1 MSSSSASLTDRVESV
16 RRAIADTLRDRVVGD
31 NAEEKREAIMA
42 ASGPRWFSPDRPIH
56 TVHTDASMFI
66 GGMRALLLQSLH
78 PLAMAGVAQH
88 SDYKADPWGRLQR
101 TADFLA
107 TTSFGPAE
115 IAEQTIARIRKVHS
129 FVHGTASDGRPYSA
143 SDPHL
148 LRWVHVAEVDS
159 FIAAHRAYGA
169 KKLSEATYDGY
180 VEDMAVIARKLGV
193 TAPPTSVQGLR
204 DQLFM
209 FRGELQATPESRD
222 VARYLLLTPPLPITT
237 RPSIMAPAYALSDTA
252 TACHRAR
259 LPPGPIPKRA
269 VPIARSSVAWTI
281 RLNCI
286 TTHAS
291 VSWFGHDGPS
301 FGLHSTFTVFRA
313 FGPSRPLRHQAIDRA
328 LFSVRAI
335 LTL

>member
-1 MSSSSASLTDRVESV
+1 MSSSSAPLTERVESV
-16 RRAIADTLRDRVVGD
+16 RRAIADALRDRVVGD

-42 ASGPRWFSPDRPIH
+42 SSGPRWFSPDRPIH

-78 PLAMAGVAQH
+78 PLAMAGVAEH

-107 TTSFGPAE
+107 TTSFGPAD

-129 FVHGTASDGRPYSA
+129 YVNGTASDGRPYSA

-159 FIAAHRAYGA
+159 FISAHRAYGA
-169 KKLSEATYDGY
+169 KKLSEETYDGY

-222 VARYLLLTPPLPITT
+222 VARYLLLTPPLPLTT
-237 RPSIMAPAYALSDTA
+237 RIPYSLISAAAIAILPAWARADLRLPYLPVTERTVLRPIGQAITSTIRWA
-252 TACHRAR
+252 TALDQPATTVD
-259 LPPGPIPKRA
+259 A
-269 VPIARSSVAWTI
+269 VTDIVAP
-281 RLNCI
+281 
-286 TTHAS
+286 
-291 VSWFGHDGPS
+291 VSN
-301 FGLHSTFTVFRA
+301 
-313 FGPSRPLRHQAIDRA
+313 
-328 LFSVRAI
+328 
-335 LTL
+335 

>member
-78 PLAMAGVAQH
+78 PLAMTGVAQH

-237 RPSIMAPAYALSDTA
+237 RIPYSLISAAAIAILPAWARADLRLPYLPVTERALLRPIGQAITSTIRWA
-252 TACHRAR
+252 TAIDQPFTESIDASTA
-259 LPPGPIPKRA
+259 PEKS
-269 VPIARSSVAWTI
+269 VIA
-281 RLNCI
+281 
-286 TTHAS
+286 
-291 VSWFGHDGPS
+291 
-301 FGLHSTFTVFRA
+301 
-313 FGPSRPLRHQAIDRA
+313 
-328 LFSVRAI
+328 
-335 LTL
+335 

>member
-31 NAEEKREAIMA
+31 NAEGKREAIMA

-88 SDYKADPWGRLQR
+88 SDYKADPWVRLQR

-237 RPSIMAPAYALSDTA
+237 RIPYSLISAAAIAILPAWARTDLRLPYLPVTERALLRPIGQAITSTIRWA
-252 TACHRAR
+252 TAIDQPFTESIDASTA
-259 LPPGPIPKRA
+259 PEKS
-269 VPIARSSVAWTI
+269 VIA
-281 RLNCI
+281 
-286 TTHAS
+286 
-291 VSWFGHDGPS
+291 
-301 FGLHSTFTVFRA
+301 
-313 FGPSRPLRHQAIDRA
+313 
-328 LFSVRAI
+328 
-335 LTL
+335 

>member
-237 RPSIMAPAYALSDTA
+237 RIPYSLISAAAIAILPAWARTDLRLPYLPVTERALLRPIGQAITSTIRWA
-252 TACHRAR
+252 TAIDQPFTESIDASTA
-259 LPPGPIPKRA
+259 PEKS
-269 VPIARSSVAWTI
+269 VIA
-281 RLNCI
+281 
-286 TTHAS
+286 
-291 VSWFGHDGPS
+291 
-301 FGLHSTFTVFRA
+301 
-313 FGPSRPLRHQAIDRA
+313 
-328 LFSVRAI
+328 
-335 LTL
+335 

>member
-159 FIAAHRAYGA
+159 FIASHRAYGA

-237 RPSIMAPAYALSDTA
+237 RIPYSLISAAAIAILPAWARADLRLPYLPVTERALLRPIGQAVTSTIRWA
-252 TACHRAR
+252 TAIDQPFTESIDASTA
-259 LPPGPIPKRA
+259 PEKS
-269 VPIARSSVAWTI
+269 VIA
-281 RLNCI
+281 
-286 TTHAS
+286 
-291 VSWFGHDGPS
+291 
-301 FGLHSTFTVFRA
+301 
-313 FGPSRPLRHQAIDRA
+313 
-328 LFSVRAI
+328 
-335 LTL
+335 